1 MRTLGELVPERSDFP
16 LASGSPM
23 FHASGAWSRAHG
35 DDVMR
40 ASNSVGVFLDGRDP
54 DQFIDELVDRLPGR
68 LFNATPPVDSELLDT
83 ARQATGYESRAGA
96 GVAVAAALAGA
107 FLVAQAVARQSRR
120 ESDDRAV
127 LHALGATRR
136 DLVVSSSLRWAV
148 TAALAAAVSVVA
160 VAAASTLGPI
170 GIGRRGP
177 WTRGVTIDPVVLAV
191 GVPAVFA
198 IVIAA
203 GVLPT
208 MRRTARTPLGI
219 AVSVPGPPSVG
230 AGMLL
235 ALRGVRRGA
244 GVPILSAVGAIA
256 VAVAVLVAVASGAS
270 TIREVTANPV
280 RYGAH
285 FDAIVGMFDDGEE
298 PQEALWASVAAHPD
312 VVAAAGTPG
321 STVMTEQG
329 ELYVQA
335 FVPVDGVDAVR
346 PVITDGRE
354 PTRGDEIAL
363 GALAMRESGV
373 GIGDRITLRP
383 TAGHDGPATF
393 TVVGEAMVTD
403 NYEPRVGAGGVLDP
417 AGLARI
423 APEAIGGVAV
433 RVTDGPGHAAA
444 LDRVREA
451 FEYQYTPVV
460 VPTSLQNAERIAG
473 LPVAIG
479 AVTALLAAVTLTHA
493 LLVCVRR
500 QRRELAVYKSLG
512 FTRRQV
518 VVAVTTEATVLG
530 VVALAIGI
538 PLGIIVARWGWR
550 VIADGLGL
558 AVEATIPLGVVAGSI
573 IGVLVVANLAAAVPG
588 WRAGRIPAAE
598 ALRAE

>member
-1 MRTLGELVPERSDFP
+1 MPCC
-16 LASGSPM
+16 
-23 FHASGAWSRAHG
+23 
-35 DDVMR
+35 
-40 ASNSVGVFLDGRDP
+40 
-54 DQFIDELVDRLPGR
+54 I
-68 LFNATPPVDSELLDT
+68 
-83 ARQATGYESRAGA
+83 
-96 GVAVAAALAGA
+96 
-107 FLVAQAVARQSRR
+107 
-120 ESDDRAV
+120 
-127 LHALGATRR
+127 ALGATRR
-136 DLVVSSSLRWAV
+136 DLVVSSI
-148 TAALAAAVSVVA
+148 AALGGDGRARRCRQPWSLVV
-160 VAAASTLGPI
+160 AASTLGPI

-177 WTRGVTIDPVVLAV
+177 WTRGVSDRPARAGGRGAGRDGLVV
-191 GVPAVFA
+191 
-198 IVIAA
+198 AA
-203 GVLPT
+203 GVCPT
-208 MRRTARTPLGI
+208 MRRAARAPLGV
-219 AVSVPGPPSVG
+219 AVSVPGPPSIG

-235 ALRGVRRGA
+235 ALRGIRRGA

-270 TIREVTANPV
+270 TIRDVTAHPI
-280 RYGAH
+280 RYGAD
-285 FDAIVGMFDDGEE
+285 FDAIVGMFDDSER
-298 PQEALWASVAAHPD
+298 
-312 VVAAAGTPG
+312 AAGG
-321 STVMTEQG
+321 IVGERRRSSRRGRRRWDAGHRRCMTEQG

-383 TAGHDGPATF
+383 TAGHGGPVDVHRRRRGDGHRQLRA
-393 TVVGEAMVTD
+393 
-403 NYEPRVGAGGVLDP
+403 AGRCGRR
-417 AGLARI
+417 ARSAQGLARI

-433 RVTDGPGHAAA
+433 RVTDGPGHDGRAGCACA
-444 LDRVREA
+444 RRSSTSTRRWSCRRA
-451 FEYQYTPVV
+451 CRTPSAS
-460 VPTSLQNAERIAG
+460 PGSPSPSAR
-473 LPVAIG
+473 
-479 AVTALLAAVTLTHA
+479 VTALLAAVTLSHA

-538 PLGIIVARWGWR
+538 PLGVIVARWGWR
-550 VIADGLGL
+550 IIADGLGL
-558 AVEATIPLGVVAGSI
+558 AAEASIPLGVVAGSI